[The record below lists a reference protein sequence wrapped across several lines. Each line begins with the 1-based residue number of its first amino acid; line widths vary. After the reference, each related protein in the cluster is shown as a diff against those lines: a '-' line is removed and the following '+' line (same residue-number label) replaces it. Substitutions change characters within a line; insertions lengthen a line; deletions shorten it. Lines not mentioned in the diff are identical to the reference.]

1 MSSKKEIKTS
11 ALSFTSE
18 DKNKLINEK
27 IIFIDI
33 APKNNLLLLLSSH
46 NTFYVCQISQKI
58 LAIKKKFE
66 NVIED
71 PIKINKSYFCN
82 DNPNNILL
90 LSDNRN
96 IYEWTIDRE
105 YISHIYY
112 DVLGESY
119 EFKMNCQ
126 KNVSNENYIQNFCVF
141 QENKIDVWNT
151 MKYNKKNVMH
161 IENVNCFSY
170 DSTGLLLYYIE
181 KLIQKYYIRVIKFVD
196 EYECNE
202 IYYKTL
208 LFQDS
213 KINIDYINCFDINI
227 IISDTKL
234 GKVFIYKSYP
244 IKEKEFE
251 ISLNNTYSLYFPF
264 VGLDP
269 LFQFGILCFNI
280 NNNSQTLINLCYKTM
295 AKNIENVDLT
305 IPDLYYMKEI
315 INGKGLLL
323 GFNDITKELIQ
334 YDI

>member
-82 DNPNNILL
+82 ENPNNILL

-213 KINIDYINCFDINI
+213 KINIDYINCFDINNVGFVMTLCLRQGEH
-227 IISDTKL
+227 SGAYDL
-234 GKVFIYKSYP
+234 
-244 IKEKEFE
+244 
-251 ISLNNTYSLYFPF
+251 SLFNSVSLCFRAVLAFGLIGIQLFQPF
-264 VGLDP
+264 VAEVQYIPSGNYPDEYLTV
-269 LFQFGILCFNI
+269 I
-280 NNNSQTLINLCYKTM
+280 NDRHKVLIH
-295 AKNIENVDLT
+295 
-305 IPDLYYMKEI
+305 
-315 INGKGLLL
+315 
-323 GFNDITKELIQ
+323 
-334 YDI
+334 